1 MVQKGSVVGGWQSD
15 KDMDEREKLIVK
27 IANVLKQ
34 WKEGGASQE
43 WFQKLPRLATKLEG
57 SLYWSARFP
66 SQYKDMST
74 LLQLLLRL
82 KDLVVSIKRHQKA
95 QKASKQRALQSTS
108 PATQVLQSPTRVHLL
123 LYQEQFR
130 GLQEQQMATM
140 QNQQQL

>member
-1 MVQKGSVVGGWQSD
+1 
-15 KDMDEREKLIVK
+15 
-27 IANVLKQ
+27 
-34 WKEGGASQE
+34 
-43 WFQKLPRLATKLEG
+43 
-57 SLYWSARFP
+57 
-66 SQYKDMST
+66 MST

-140 QNQQQL
+140 QDQQQL